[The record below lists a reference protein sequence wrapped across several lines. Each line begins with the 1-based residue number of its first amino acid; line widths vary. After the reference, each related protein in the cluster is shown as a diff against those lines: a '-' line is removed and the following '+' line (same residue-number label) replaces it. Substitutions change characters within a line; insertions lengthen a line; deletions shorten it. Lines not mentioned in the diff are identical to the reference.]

1 MQIKQ
6 HFNNNDLNNNNSNN
20 LFTLRNDL
28 DDLDDLL
35 DFHLG
40 YQNII
45 SSNST
50 IRNNNNNNNYLNYY
64 EIDEI
69 STMENMFINN
79 LQIKNKD
86 YYNNVNNNHKI
97 KNNDCYNVNKY
108 HINNCVI
115 CFENFKVNE
124 KIIKLNCFHIFH
136 KECIENW
143 LNKNNICPVCKNKY
157 MYENIIK
164 YEN

>member
-6 HFNNNDLNNNNSNN
+6 HFDNYDLNNNNSNN
-20 LFTLRNDL
+20 FFTLRNNL
-28 DDLDDLL
+28 S
-35 DFHLG
+35 HYNLG

-45 SSNST
+45 ST
-50 IRNNNNNNNYLNYY
+50 TRNNNNNNNNFDYNYLNYY
-64 EIDEI
+64 EMDEI
-69 STMENMFINN
+69 STMENMITNN
-79 LQIKNKD
+79 LIIKNED
-86 YYNNVNNNHKI
+86 YYNNINNNNKI
-97 KNNDCYNVNKY
+97 KNNDCYSANKY

-115 CFENFKVNE
+115 CFENFKLNE

-157 MYENIIK
+157 LYENIIK

>member
-1 MQIKQ
+1 MQILQ
-6 HFNNNDLNNNNSNN
+6 HFNNYDLSNNNSNN
-20 LFTLRNDL
+20 LFTLRNNSN
-28 DDLDDLL
+28 
-35 DFHLG
+35 LG

-45 SSNST
+45 ST
-50 IRNNNNNNNYLNYY
+50 TNNNNNNYLNCF

-69 STMENMFINN
+69 STMENMITNN
-79 LQIKNKD
+79 LKIKNED
-86 YYNNVNNNHKI
+86 YYNNINNNNKI
-97 KNNDCYNVNKY
+97 KNNDCYSANKY

-115 CFENFKVNE
+115 CFEKFKLNE

-157 MYENIIK
+157 LYENIIK